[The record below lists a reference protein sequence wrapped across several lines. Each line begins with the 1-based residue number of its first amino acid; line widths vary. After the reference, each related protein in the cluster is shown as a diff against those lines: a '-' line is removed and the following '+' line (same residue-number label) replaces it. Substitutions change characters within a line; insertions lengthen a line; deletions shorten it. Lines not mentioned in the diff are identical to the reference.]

1 MNIKYLKKVGI
12 THVLNAAEWC
22 NFGTAVNTNAEFYSE
37 VGIKYLGLQLLD
49 VPSANISQFFEQG
62 ADFIE
67 SCLSSGGLCFTIAY
81 PIFFHVKPFAYLS
94 FLSSVLKFL
103 LPYYFQ

>member
-1 MNIKYLKKVGI
+1 MNKEYLTRVGI
-12 THVLNAAEWC
+12 THVLNTAEGC
-22 NFGTAVNTNAEFYSE
+22 NFATVNTNAEYYSE